1 MSTGESHLPASL
13 RGAFARF
20 FKSEAMSS
28 ILLLM
33 CTIVALF
40 WANSPWSGLYL
51 QILHTKIG
59 FSWGDSKFALSLHH
73 WINDGLMALFFS

>member
-28 ILLLM
+28 ILLLI
-33 CTIVALF
+33 CTIVALL

-59 FSWGDSKFALSLHH
+59 FSWETRSSRSPCTTGST
-73 WINDGLMALFFS
+73 MA